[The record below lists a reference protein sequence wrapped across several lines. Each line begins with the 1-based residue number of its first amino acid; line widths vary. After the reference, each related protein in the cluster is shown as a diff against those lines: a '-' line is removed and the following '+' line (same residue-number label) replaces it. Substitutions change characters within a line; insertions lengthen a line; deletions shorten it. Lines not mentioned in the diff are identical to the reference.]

1 MQLIRRLAA
10 YFHHRRAWTLEAPEN
25 CVDLQDRL
33 AAY

>member
-1 MQLIRRLAA
+1 MQLIRRLVS
-10 YFHHRRAWTLEAPEN
+10 YFHKKRAWTLEVPED